1 MKILTELADVVTV
14 LGGPKRLAA
23 LTSATRE
30 AVWNWLNIF
39 KAFPPNTFVIMTDE
53 LKKLGYGAH
62 PPLWKMREKVSKSR
76 PAQKSPLT
84 QKSRKVASKR
94 RDGART
100 RFAPKSR
107 FRASL
112 AASS

>member
-1 MKILTELADVVTV
+1 VKV
-14 LGGPKRLAA
+14 LGGPKQLARL
-23 LTSATRE
+23 TFATRE
-30 AVWNWLNIF
+30 AVWNWINLSE
-39 KAFPPNTFVIMTDE
+39 AFPPNRFVIMTDE
-53 LKKLGYGAH
+53 LKKLGYDA
-62 PPLWKMREKVSKSR
+62 PPHLWGMRGFEKVSKSR
-76 PAQKSPLT
+76 PTQKSPLT

-107 FRASL
+107 FGTGH

>member
-1 MKILTELADVVTV
+1 MKILTELADVVKV

-30 AVWNWLNIF
+30 AVWNWINLF
-39 KAFPPNTFVIMTDE
+39 EAFPPNTFVIMTDE

-76 PAQKSPLT
+76 PAQKPSLT

-100 RFAPKSR
+100 RLKT
-107 FRASL
+107 SL
-112 AASS
+112 AASP